1 MMKSTLF
8 ALLGLAAVLTLAS
21 PPKANAA
28 VVIGVGVGPVY
39 HRPAYGYV
47 VVPPRPYFYH
57 AHPYA
62 YAPAYVPRVDFY
74 AGHSYGDRHWANGG
88 WDYRTRRD
96 YRGWRR

>member
-47 VVPPRPYFYH
+47 VVPARPYFYR
-57 AHPYA
+57 AHPYV
-62 YAPAYVPRVDFY
+62 YAPAYVPRAYFY
-74 AGHSYGDRHWANGG
+74 PGHFDGDWRWANRD
-88 WDYRTRRD
+88 WDHRVRGD

>member
-21 PPKANAA
+21 PPQANAG

-47 VVPPRPYFYH
+47 VAPPRPYFYH
-57 AHPYA
+57 AHPYV
-62 YAPAYVPRVDFY
+62 YAPAYVPRANFY
-74 AGHSYGDRHWANGG
+74 PGHFYGDRRWANGG
-88 WDYRTRRD
+88 WDHRVRGD